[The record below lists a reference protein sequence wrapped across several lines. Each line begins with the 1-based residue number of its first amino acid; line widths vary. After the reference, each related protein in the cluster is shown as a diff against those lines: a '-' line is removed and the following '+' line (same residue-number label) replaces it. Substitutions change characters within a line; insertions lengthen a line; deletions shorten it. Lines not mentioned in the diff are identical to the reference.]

1 MKVAVLGPLPGE
13 GAFAGGVDAVVSALV
28 DGLAA
33 RPEIELH
40 LVTAVPGLMTATTE
54 QRCAPASDGCG
65 YSLHCVPHPRGDR
78 LLWHLPVVRPLADV
92 LAKIDP
98 DVVHAHMA
106 GLYAGAALRSGRPAA
121 ITLHGVVFREAALAL
136 AHSSAA
142 ARLRWRLD
150 ALYERWVVRRAHD
163 LIAVSPYVAQEY
175 RSLTSAR
182 FHEIENPVGDRF
194 FSVPDIM
201 EHSAS
206 PVLLCVARVLPR
218 KDILTLLEAFA
229 GVRAAIPDATL
240 EIAGQAD
247 ADPAY
252 TAACRS
258 AIERLGLGGSIRFLG
273 SQGGDDLAG
282 CYARSDVVLLTSRQE
297 TAPVVVAEAMAAG
310 RPVVATAV
318 GGVPFMVADGVTG
331 LLAQPADAA
340 GLAHATI
347 ALLRNPAQRAA
358 FGHAARTQAR
368 QRFRLSTVVERT
380 VALYRNLTDAQ

>member
-1 MKVAVLGPLPGE
+1 VKVAMLGPLPGE
-13 GAFAGGVDAVVSALV
+13 GAFAGGVDAVVAALV

-40 LVTAVPGLMTATTE
+40 VVTAVPGLKAATTE

-65 YSLHCVPHPRGDR
+65 YLLHCVPHPRGDR
-78 LLWHLPVVRPLADV
+78 LLWHLPVVRPLAAA

-98 DVVHAHMA
+98 DIVHAHMA
-106 GLYAGAALRSGRPAA
+106 GPYAGAALQSGRPAA

-150 ALYERWVVRRAHD
+150 ALYERWVVRRARD
-163 LIAVSPYVAQEY
+163 LIAISPYVAQEY
-175 RSLTSAR
+175 RPLTRAR
-182 FHEIENPVGDRF
+182 FHAIENPVADRF
-194 FSVPDIM
+194 FDVPDAA
-201 EHSAS
+201 ERPAS
-206 PVLLCVARVLPR
+206 PSLLCVARVIPR
-218 KDILTLLEAFA
+218 KDILTLLAAFA
-229 GVRAAIPDATL
+229 GIRAAIPDATL

-258 AIERLGLGGSIRFLG
+258 AIERLELGGSIRFLG
-273 SQGGDDLAG
+273 SQGGDDLAA
-282 CYARSDVVLLTSRQE
+282 CYARADVVLLTSRQE

-318 GGVPFMVADGVTG
+318 GGVPFMVTDGQTG
-331 LLAQPADAA
+331 LLAQPGDARGLADAA
-340 GLAHATI
+340 G
-347 ALLRNPAQRAA
+347 ALLRDPAQRLA
-358 FGHAARTQAR
+358 FGRAARAQAER
-368 QRFRLSTVVERT
+368 RFRLNAVVEQT
-380 VALYRNLTDAQ
+380 VTLYRDLVGMR